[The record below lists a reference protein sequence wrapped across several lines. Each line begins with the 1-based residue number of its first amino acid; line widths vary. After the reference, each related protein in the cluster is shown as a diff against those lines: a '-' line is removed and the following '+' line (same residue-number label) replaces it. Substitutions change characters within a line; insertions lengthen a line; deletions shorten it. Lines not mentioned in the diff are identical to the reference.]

1 CRAAARPMMR
11 GRFGRIINIGSVTGV
26 IGNPGQA
33 NYAAAKAGLI
43 GLTKTL
49 AKELG
54 GKGITANVVA
64 PGFVDTDMVAELPP
78 QALEEVVKRLPV
90 RRLGQPE
97 EIAHVV
103 SFLASDL
110 AGYVTGQVIVA
121 DGGLAG

>member
-1 CRAAARPMMR
+1 MMR